1 MILHVEIPHPV
12 TRKAATR
19 PRVSR
24 AQHGLKTRKHQEAA
38 RETLRV
44 AIPTLAVI
52 TEITVEVIRV
62 MEEVIQEIRG
72 RMCAIRV
79 MEERCQ
85 ENQVGETRLAMRRV
99 IRPPEIAERARA
111 MVLVMAHVMAE
122 ETVQETETH
131 PDHRTTEPRGA
142 TIAIVMAPLIAAT
155 PTPLP
160 VLRTILEAY
169 LLDMILAVVVLH

>member
-1 MILHVEIPHPV
+1 M
-12 TRKAATR
+12 
-19 PRVSR
+19 
-24 AQHGLKTRKHQEAA
+24 
-38 RETLRV
+38 

-131 PDHRTTEPRGA
+131 PDHRTTEPRRARGA
-142 TIAIVMAPLIAAT
+142 TIATAPLIAAT